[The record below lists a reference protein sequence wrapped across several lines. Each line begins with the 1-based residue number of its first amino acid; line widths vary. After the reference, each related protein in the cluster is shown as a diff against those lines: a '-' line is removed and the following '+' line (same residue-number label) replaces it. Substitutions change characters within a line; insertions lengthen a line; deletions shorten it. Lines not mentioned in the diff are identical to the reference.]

1 MRIISGNSNVKLSKE
16 IAKHLDIELIGADI
30 KKFLDQEI
38 WVEIKEN
45 VRGED
50 CFIIQSTN
58 FPANDNLMELLVTV
72 DALKRGS
79 AKSITAVI
87 PYFGY
92 ARQDRKTGPRT
103 PITAKLV
110 AKMLETAGVD
120 KVLTIDLHA
129 TQIQGFFDVPVDNLI
144 SMPVFAKDISE
155 RYDSTENVVF
165 VSPDVG
171 GAARARSIAKIF
183 NKEII
188 LVDKRRPEA
197 GVSEVMNIVGD
208 VNGKHCIIV
217 DDIADSAGTLCNA
230 ADALIARG
238 ALSVKAYI
246 THGVLSGN
254 AFSKIDNSSLCEI
267 VVTDSIYHSD
277 NPNIS
282 EKYRTV
288 SVSKL
293 LGEAIKRTVDHGSI
307 SELFEVKI

>member
-1 MRIISGNSNVKLSKE
+1 MRIISGNSNVKLAKD
-16 IAKHLDIELIGADI
+16 IASHLDINLIGADI

-58 FPANDNLMELLVTV
+58 FPANDNLMELLITV

-144 SMPVFAKDISE
+144 AMPVFAKDIAT
-155 RYDSTENVVF
+155 RYESTENIVF

-171 GAARARSIAKIF
+171 GAARARSFAKVF

-230 ADALIARG
+230 ADALMARG

-267 VVTDSIYHSD
+267 VVTDSIYHAD
-277 NPNIS
+277 NSNIS

-288 SVSKL
+288 SVANL
-293 LGEAIKRTVDHGSI
+293 LGEAIKRTVAQGSI
-307 SELFEVKI
+307 SELFEVNI